1 MWQTEHHHRKR
12 PSVSNPDATSLKR
25 ARSPGSSG
33 LVDLQASYHDGPH
46 RPQPAPA
53 LAVAPVLLTGQAHP
67 EPHDDR
73 KHQKENRAT
82 DLRCPPAAVG
92 RGHRVMLGACGQPT
106 AQATQTCHRRTRQR
120 RGLAP
125 PRVRHSSGASWLAGG
140 SEDGKRNGEKTTHN
154 LRDTHWAF
162 LPGGPFSTVR
172 PSVECGVGSRSRQRC
187 SYTTLL
193 LGTPPG
199 PALGMWPAP
208 AQGLGLQ
215 VFLSLLYMFHHIGS
229 LSSRLDCPSCEEDL
243 AGGPQGAPSLS

>member
-12 PSVSNPDATSLKR
+12 PSVSNPDATSLKQ

-73 KHQKENRAT
+73 KHQKEKQSHRAA
-82 DLRCPPAAVG
+82 LPSCAS
-92 RGHRVMLGACGQPT
+92 GHSHQVMLGACGQPT

-140 SEDGKRNGEKTTHN
+140 SEDGKRNGEEKTTHN
-154 LRDTHWAF
+154 LRDTHGAF
-162 LPGGPFSTVR
+162 LPGGGSAVWAP
-172 PSVECGVGSRSRQRC
+172 GVGRDAAIQPYC
-187 SYTTLL
+187 
-193 LGTPPG
+193 
-199 PALGMWPAP
+199 
-208 AQGLGLQ
+208 
-215 VFLSLLYMFHHIGS
+215 
-229 LSSRLDCPSCEEDL
+229 
-243 AGGPQGAPSLS
+243 

>member
-1 MWQTEHHHRKR
+1 M
-12 PSVSNPDATSLKR
+12 PPA
-25 ARSPGSSG
+25 SSG
-33 LVDLQASYHDGPH
+33 HGAQDPLGWSTSRPPTTMAHTGPNQLLPWPWHPCYSQA
-46 RPQPAPA
+46 RPI
-53 LAVAPVLLTGQAHP
+53 LSLTMT
-67 EPHDDR
+67 ESTKKR
-73 KHQKENRAT
+73 SRAT

-140 SEDGKRNGEKTTHN
+140 SEDGKRNGEEKTTHN

-215 VFLSLLYMFHHIGS
+215 VFLSLLYMSHHIGS